1 MKNVKRLLA
10 LVLALTMALTLC
22 ACGPKTPDNDKQEE
36 NNTPAGDTIK
46 VGAMFNITGGQASLD
61 EPSYRGFKLYFDEL
75 NKAGG
80 INGRQIEVVSYDG
93 KTDQTVC
100 ANNTSK
106 LIDVDKVVAISG
118 LSDSNYAFA
127 AGNVAQ
133 QGGVP
138 FVFSGATT
146 PTLNDNGDQVLQ
158 TAFGDDKIG
167 RASCRERVSA

>member
-1 MKNVKRLLA
+1 MKNMKRLLA
-10 LVLALTMALTLC
+10 LVLTLAMALTLC
-22 ACGPKTPDNDKQEE
+22 ACGPKNDEGQNNDNQE
-36 NNTPAGDTIK
+36 NNEPAGDTIK

-106 LIDVDKVVAISG
+106 LICG
-118 LSDSNYAFA
+118 Y
-127 AGNVAQ
+127 
-133 QGGVP
+133 GGIIQP
-138 FVFSGATT
+138 TMT
-146 PTLNDNGDQVLQ
+146 PAVTIN
-158 TAFGDDKIG
+158 TP
-167 RASCRERVSA
+167 